1 MPQQSTHQLP
11 PSLLTPTFLN
21 PFADFFGCGGLA
33 TFLARQDSL
42 DSRRHADLSE
52 TSGICVSL
60 ATGLSPRE
68 MTTSSPALT
77 LARSSD
83 RWAFASPTLT
93 WIVIA
98 RSSIVTAKVGAPR
111 LLVNQSRISLLRQFL
126 STKRQIGGLDDDSL
140 IRVRYGPVCRGFAIL
155 QDQRTL
161 SACGRAS
168 CAVMRRSTEGEI
180 ARNLS
185 GTRNRKQIRQL
196 WKVGGNP
203 APKV

>member
-1 MPQQSTHQLP
+1 M
-11 PSLLTPTFLN
+11 
-21 PFADFFGCGGLA
+21 LA
-33 TFLARQDSL
+33 KSYD
-42 DSRRHADLSE
+42 
-52 TSGICVSL
+52 
-60 ATGLSPRE
+60 
-68 MTTSSPALT
+68 
-77 LARSSD
+77 
-83 RWAFASPTLT
+83 
-93 WIVIA
+93 
-98 RSSIVTAKVGAPR
+98 
-111 LLVNQSRISLLRQFL
+111 QSRISLLRQFL

-140 IRVRYGPVCRGFAIL
+140 IRVRYGPVCRGFSIL

-161 SACGRAS
+161 SGCGGAC